1 MSRSRKKRRPR
12 RRSHSHKGLF
22 SPQAKNY
29 AKGNILAGP
38 SQWKNI
44 YRTGAALALALNTGF
59 SLLLNWGA
67 LTSGSV
73 SAADPAIEAIFISIA
88 NSMMPLSAVVLQTPI
103 QGIFTGLIYVATGLL
118 YWTAK
123 YEMNTP
129 TGGRY

>member
-1 MSRSRKKRRPR
+1 M
-12 RRSHSHKGLF
+12 
-22 SPQAKNY
+22 
-29 AKGNILAGP
+29 AGP
-38 SQWKNI
+38 GQWRNI
-44 YRTGAALALALNTGF
+44 YRTGAGLALALNTGF

-73 SAADPAIEAIFISIA
+73 EAAGPAIKAIFISIA
-88 NSMMPLSAVVLQTPI
+88 NSLMPLTAVVLQTPI
-103 QGIFTGLIYVATGLL
+103 QGIFTGLIYVATGLF

>member
-1 MSRSRKKRRPR
+1 MGRKRKKRRPRR
-12 RRSHSHKGLF
+12 RRSHSHKGLI

-29 AKGNILAGP
+29 AIGNLLAGP
-38 SQWKNI
+38 GQWKNI
-44 YRTGAALALALNTGF
+44 YRTGAVLALALNTGF

-73 SAADPAIEAIFISIA
+73 GAAGPAIEAIFISVA
-88 NSMMPLSAVVLQTPI
+88 NSMMPLSAVVLQTPL
-103 QGIFTGLIYVATGLL
+103 QGIFTGLIYVATGLF

-129 TGGRY
+129 SRGI